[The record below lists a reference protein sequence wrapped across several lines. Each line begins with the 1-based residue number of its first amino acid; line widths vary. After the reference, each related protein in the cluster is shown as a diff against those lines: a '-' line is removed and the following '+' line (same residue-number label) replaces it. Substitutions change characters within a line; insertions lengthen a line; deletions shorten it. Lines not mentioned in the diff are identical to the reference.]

1 MEFDVEEWQ
10 RLARDN
16 PEEFE
21 RRRAALIETAIAE
34 APPEHQQRLRGLQFR
49 IDLERRKAK
58 TPLGAAVR
66 LQSMMWERLLELREA
81 LLALSG
87 GEQTSDPAP
96 RAAAQILPFPKAD

>member
-21 RRRAALIETAIAE
+21 RRRVALIEAVIAE

-66 LQSMMWERLLELREA
+66 LQSMMWEGLLELREA
-81 LLALSG
+81 LRAFSG

-96 RAAAQILPFPKAD
+96 RTAAQILPFPKGD

>member
-10 RLARDN
+10 RLARDD

-21 RRRAALIETAIAE
+21 RRRAALIETVITE

-87 GEQTSDPAP
+87 GEQTYDPAP
-96 RAAAQILPFPKAD
+96 RAAARILPFPKPD